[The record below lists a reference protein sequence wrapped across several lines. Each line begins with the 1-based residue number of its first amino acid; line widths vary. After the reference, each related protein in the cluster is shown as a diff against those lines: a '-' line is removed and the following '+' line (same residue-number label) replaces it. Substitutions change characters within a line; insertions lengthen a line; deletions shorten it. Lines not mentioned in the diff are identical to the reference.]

1 MGNKPYTLASLQS
14 KKTRTKIKIK
24 GVEIGGKK
32 FVVMAGPCSLEDRG
46 RTRTM
51 ARLVKNAGATVMR
64 GGAFKPRTSPYSF
77 QGLGEEGLKH
87 LRGAADEYDLLT
99 ISELMDPRHMD
110 MFLEYVDII
119 QVGAR
124 NMQNFDLL
132 KELGRVRKP
141 VLLKRGFGSTVEELL
156 CAAEYILK
164 GGNKEVILCERGI
177 KTFETGT
184 RCTLDISA
192 IPVLKSK
199 THLPVIVD
207 PSHAAGRRDI
217 VPALAKAA
225 LAAGADGLL
234 LEVHNNPGKALCDG
248 EQALLPEQL
257 KNLVK
262 DLGVIA
268 RAVGRS
274 I

>member
-1 MGNKPYTLASLQS
+1 MGA
-14 KKTRTKIKIK
+14 
-24 GVEIGGKK
+24 VEIGGKK
-32 FVVMAGPCSLEDRG
+32 FVVMAGPCSLEDRQ
-46 RTRTM
+46 RTRAM
-51 ARLVKNAGATVMR
+51 ARIVAGAGASVMR

-77 QGLGEEGLKH
+77 QGLGVPGLKH
-87 LRGAADEYDLLT
+87 LREAADDHGLKVV
-99 ISELMDPRHMD
+99 SELMDPRYVD
-110 MFLEYVDII
+110 DFLEYVDII

-132 KELGRVRKP
+132 KELGQVRKP

-156 CAAEYILK
+156 CAAEYIVS

-184 RCTLDISA
+184 RATLDISA
-192 IPVLKSK
+192 VPVLKSK

-225 LAAGADGLL
+225 LAAGADGVL
-234 LEVHNNPGKALCDG
+234 LEIHNDPGKALCDG
-248 EQALLPEQL
+248 EQALSPAQL
-257 KNLVK
+257 KKLVK
-262 DLGVIA
+262 EMSVIA
-268 RAVGRS
+268 EVMGRS